1 MAGGWTVLMAID
13 AAQQAG
19 EDWGPGAAAAGE
31 RLADVA
37 ERRRAGCIPR
47 LVPVADPG
55 RRDAAPGEP

>member
-1 MAGGWTVLMAID
+1 MASD